1 MPGSGGGDGWTQ
13 LSGAGSLFE
22 KVGGMFKN
30 KSADGAQLNLPAQD
44 FAGSGELLKLIDQTI
59 ELLEKAK
66 AGNRLEPQELS
77 RLVELKDKL
86 FAQLSTTDSV
96 SVGKLQ
102 AFLRGSLTNI
112 VEALSKNVSQA
123 RLQPLLQ
130 KGLIEAGEA
139 KSKLMQLS

>member
-1 MPGSGGGDGWTQ
+1 
-13 LSGAGSLFE
+13 
-22 KVGGMFKN
+22 
-30 KSADGAQLNLPAQD
+30 
-44 FAGSGELLKLIDQTI
+44 
-59 ELLEKAK
+59 
-66 AGNRLEPQELS
+66 
-77 RLVELKDKL
+77 VELKDKL

-112 VEALSKNVSQA
+112 IEALSKNVSQA